1 MPDLEAV
8 SRFSAHL
15 DTDTFDFF
23 GFVLPKFFRIIIL
36 KIDRRGDYFPI
47 LRETGW
53 RRRAAS
59 KARMANLRR
68 ESARR
73 S

>member
-1 MPDLEAV
+1 MERL
-8 SRFSAHL
+8 
-15 DTDTFDFF
+15 
-23 GFVLPKFFRIIIL
+23 
-36 KIDRRGDYFPI
+36 DRRGDYFPI